1 MPPKGQNMK
10 ATNPVYQ
17 SYLLRMWRESKD
29 GEWHASL
36 QDVATSECKN
46 FSNLAAL
53 FAFLSGQGDL
63 SPPSIVAESSEVRG
77 VIVKTD

>member
-1 MPPKGQNMK
+1 MR
-10 ATNPVYQ
+10 ADNPVYQ
-17 SYLLRMWRESKD
+17 SYLLRMWRESVD

-36 QDVATSECKN
+36 QDVATSECEN

-63 SPPSIVAESSEVRG
+63 SPPQVVAASPEVRG
-77 VIVKTD
+77 VIKKTD

>member
-1 MPPKGQNMK
+1 MK
-10 ATNPVYQ
+10 AQNPVYQ

-46 FSNLAAL
+46 FPNLAAL
-53 FAFLSGQGDL
+53 FAFLGGQVDMT
-63 SPPSIVAESSEVRG
+63 PPEVVAASKEVRG
-77 VIVKTD
+77 PIVKTD